1 MNKRLIKK
9 QEKRIEQESCK
20 LFAKCVRNGLKI
32 SAYPKIS
39 GLVDVS
45 ESSTSEQ
52 ISSGYLI
59 DWKWESPL
67 KALER
72 MNKEVDLYIEK
83 SRLL

>member
-1 MNKRLIKK
+1 MNKRLAKK

-20 LFAKCVRNGLKI
+20 LFAKCVRNGLKF
-32 SAYPKIS
+32 SSSPKTDGHI
-39 GLVDVS
+39 DVMES
-45 ESSTSEQ
+45 ETSDR

-72 MNKEVDLYIEK
+72 INKEVDLYIGK
-83 SRLL
+83 NRP

>member
-20 LFAKCVRNGLKI
+20 LFSKCIRNGLKI
-32 SAYPKIS
+32 SVYPKIS
-39 GLVDVS
+39 GLVAVS
-45 ESSTSEQ
+45 ESNTSEQ

-59 DWKWESPL
+59 GWKWESPL
-67 KALER
+67 KTLER

-83 SRLL
+83 NRP

>member
-32 SAYPKIS
+32 SVYPKIS

-45 ESSTSEQ
+45 ESSTSER
-52 ISSGYLI
+52 ISYGYLI
-59 DWKWESPL
+59 GWEWEAPA
-67 KALER
+67 KVLER
-72 MNKEVDLYIEK
+72 MHKEVDSYIEK
-83 SRLL
+83 NRP

>member
-1 MNKRLIKK
+1 MNKRLAKK

-20 LFAKCVRNGLKI
+20 LFAKCVRNGLKF
-32 SAYPKIS
+32 SSYPKID
-39 GLVDVS
+39 GLIDVMDS
-45 ESSTSEQ
+45 ETSER
-52 ISSGYLI
+52 ISYGYLL

-83 SRLL
+83 NRP

>member
-1 MNKRLIKK
+1 MNKRLAKK

-20 LFAKCVRNGLKI
+20 LFAKCVRNGLNF
-32 SAYPKIS
+32 SSHPKIN
-39 GLVDVS
+39 GLIDVTES
-45 ESSTSEQ
+45 ETSEQ

-83 SRLL
+83 NRP